1 MKMKLISGFM
11 LLTLI
16 AGTFSA
22 CDKKLDIE
30 PMQSVNA
37 LTALETDQDFQ
48 SAVVGA
54 YSILGEGSL
63 YGTNL
68 IILPDLLANNGYI
81 AWAGTFQSYRQVA
94 NKTMVASNAEATR
107 TWIAAYRAI
116 NIANT
121 ILEQSSKISD
131 AALKTQLEGEAY
143 FIRGIMHFELVRMY
157 GLPYSAGSGNLG
169 VPINLEAVDTPD
181 EAASLGARKT
191 VAEVYTQVV
200 TDLNAAY
207 AALPASN
214 GTRADKYAAKAF
226 LSRVYLQMADYAAAR
241 DAANDVIANSSAA
254 LAATVTVPFTNRNS
268 PESLFEIQ
276 QNDQNNAGTS
286 NDGLATFCAS
296 IPGIGRADLYT
307 NNTFY
312 NSFEVNDLRRRDL
325 IYLGTGA
332 RASNSSP
339 SLANPRRYTGK
350 WTSFSQN
357 IPVVRLAE
365 MYLTRAECN
374 LRLSTTVG
382 ATPADDLA
390 KIRSRAGASAIANP
404 TVANILQERIFELCF
419 EGSRIHDFK
428 RTQTSTGAFTYN
440 DPKLVYP
447 IPEREMRANSAL
459 TGFQN
464 PGY

>member
-1 MKMKLISGFM
+1 MKIKLISGLM
-11 LLTLI
+11 LVTLF
-16 AGTFSA
+16 ASTFTS

-30 PMQSVNA
+30 PMQSVDA

-68 IILPDLLANNGYI
+68 IILPELLANSSYCS
-81 AWAGTFQSYRQVA
+81 WAGTFQSYRQVA
-94 NKTMVASNAEATR
+94 TKTMVASNAEATR

-121 ILEQSSKISD
+121 VLAQSNKITD
-131 AALKTQLEGEAY
+131 TDLRTQLEGESL

-157 GLPYSAGSGNLG
+157 GLPYSAGANNLG
-169 VPINLEAVDTPD
+169 VPINLVAVDTPD

-191 VAEVYTQVV
+191 VGEVYTQVI
-200 TDLNAAY
+200 TDLNQAY
-207 AALPASN
+207 DKLPEEN

-226 LSRVYLQMADYAAAR
+226 LSRVYLQMANYAAAR
-241 DAANDVIANSSAA
+241 DAANDVIANSGAA
-254 LAATVTVPFTNRNS
+254 MASTVTVPFTNRNS

-296 IPGIGRADLYT
+296 IPGIGRADLYLST
-307 NNTFY
+307 TFV
-312 NSFEVNDLRRRDL
+312 NSFQSTDTRLRDL

-332 RASNSSP
+332 RAS
-339 SLANPRRYTGK
+339 LGRKYTGK

-374 LRLSTTVG
+374 LRENTTVG
-382 ATPADDLA
+382 ASPAADLA
-390 KIRSRAGASAIANP
+390 TVRNRAGASVIASP
-404 TVANILQERIFELCF
+404 TVADILQERIFELCI

-428 RTQTSTGAFTYN
+428 RTLRSTGTFPYN

-464 PGY
+464 PGYF

>member
-1 MKMKLISGFM
+1 M
-11 LLTLI
+11 LVTLF
-16 AGTFSA
+16 ASTFTS

-30 PMQSVNA
+30 PMQSVDA

-68 IILPDLLANNGYI
+68 IILPELLANSSYC
-81 AWAGTFQSYRQVA
+81 AWVGTFQSYRQVG

-121 ILEQSSKISD
+121 VLAQSSKITD
-131 AALKTQLEGEAY
+131 AALKTKLEGEAY

-157 GLPYSAGSGNLG
+157 GLPYSAGANNLG
-169 VPINLEAVDTPD
+169 VPINLVAVATPED
-181 EAASLGARKT
+181 AATLGARKT
-191 VAEVYTQVV
+191 VGEVYTQVV
-200 TDLNAAY
+200 TDLNQAY
-207 AALPASN
+207 DKLPEEN

-226 LSRVYLQMADYAAAR
+226 LSRVYLQMANYAAAR
-241 DAANDVIANSSAA
+241 DAANDVIANSEAT

-268 PESLFEIQ
+268 SESLFEIQ

-296 IPGIGRADLYT
+296 LPGIGRADLYFSA
-307 NNTFY
+307 TFVGT
-312 NSFEVNDLRRRDL
+312 FEQNDTRRRDL
-325 IYLGTGA
+325 IYIGTGA
-332 RASNSSP
+332 RPGRN
-339 SLANPRRYTGK
+339 YTGK

-374 LRLSTTVG
+374 LRENTTVG
-382 ATPADDLA
+382 ATPAADLA
-390 KIRSRAGASAIANP
+390 TVRNRAGASVIANP
-404 TVANILQERIFELCF
+404 TIANILQERIFELCM

-428 RTQTSTGAFTYN
+428 RTLLSTGSFTYN
-440 DPKLVYP
+440 DAKLVYP

-459 TGFQN
+459 VQN
-464 PGY
+464 PGYFN